1 MIIRST
7 SELIYTLVQRGT
19 LDSLKTLGEHHHL
32 KEAAEDSWRDGEVE
46 PRPAAALPSPLTRS
60 TPCVGA
66 RMFAH
71 PTVCHARRSIEGRLL
86 QETDAGDAIAV
97 VVALAIILTAVCAFL
112 GWYSRRRG

>member
-1 MIIRST
+1 
-7 SELIYTLVQRGT
+7 
-19 LDSLKTLGEHHHL
+19 
-32 KEAAEDSWRDGEVE
+32 
-46 PRPAAALPSPLTRS
+46 
-60 TPCVGA
+60 
-66 RMFAH
+66 MFAH

>member
-1 MIIRST
+1 MRWGSIT
-7 SELIYTLVQRGT
+7 
-19 LDSLKTLGEHHHL
+19 
-32 KEAAEDSWRDGEVE
+32 AAKLAQVDSWQDGCVSFD
-46 PRPAAALPSPLTRS
+46 PAAALPSPLTRS

-66 RMFAH
+66 RMLAH